1 MTEREEAIALAHRV
15 LDKPYIDPDG
25 DICLLARQLL
35 RSEEREATLA
45 KKLEEADAVIF
56 HYTTDD
62 RKGGMPQDLWRRLR
76 EAATARHA
84 SRSAESPLP

>member
-1 MTEREEAIALAHRV
+1 
-15 LDKPYIDPDG
+15 
-25 DICLLARQLL
+25 
-35 RSEEREATLA
+35 
-45 KKLEEADAVIF
+45 VIF

-62 RKGGMPQDLWRRLR
+62 RKGGMPQDLWRRLH